1 MTTRDERIVKKL
13 EVLKPTFLKLKNT
26 SHQHAGH
33 IARMTEVS
41 DSGDTHYLLEI
52 ASPLFEGQSRMDRQ
66 RMVTD
71 LLKEEFA
78 TGMHALEIK
87 IKT

>member
-1 MTTRDERIVKKL
+1 MATRDERIIKKL
-13 EVLKPTFLKLKNT
+13 EVLKPTHLKLKNT

-33 IARMTEVS
+33 IARMPDVV

-52 ASPLFEGQSRMDRQ
+52 ASPLFDGQNRIDRQ
-66 RMVTD
+66 RMVMD
-71 LLKEEFA
+71 LLKEEFS

-87 IKT
+87 IKI